1 MDHEVEWVEAQKI
14 ETSVDLIAAAKQQLL
29 FLAAVDRN
37 RWLYDGPALERAIY
51 RYNPPSH

>member
-1 MDHEVEWVEAQKI
+1 MDHEVEWLEAQKI
-14 ETSVDLIAAAKQQLL
+14 ETSVDLLAAAKQQLL

-37 RWLYDGPALERAIY
+37 RCLYDGPALERAIY